1 MLRSY
6 SNLDCIN
13 IFIIKVS
20 LLRRFI
26 FNRVLAPEGELLS
39 FASPRQL
46 LLRCSTSCIH
56 AVEKKVTKEKA
67 TRLPL
72 ISCAPRFCRGSA
84 EGAPAPLLTCGIHA
98 APLTGYSRQK
108 LRCSERQTGE
118 VPSVRNISY
127 QLIFLS
133 TKAKSRRL

>member
-39 FASPRQL
+39 FASP
-46 LLRCSTSCIH
+46 
-56 AVEKKVTKEKA
+56 KEKA

-72 ISCAPRFCRGSA
+72 ASCAPRFYRGSA

-98 APLTGYSRQK
+98 APLAGYSRQK
-108 LRCSERQTGE
+108 LRCSARQTGE
-118 VPSVRNISY
+118 ILFVRNISDY
-127 QLIFLS
+127 LAWWRMVFTL
-133 TKAKSRRL
+133 L